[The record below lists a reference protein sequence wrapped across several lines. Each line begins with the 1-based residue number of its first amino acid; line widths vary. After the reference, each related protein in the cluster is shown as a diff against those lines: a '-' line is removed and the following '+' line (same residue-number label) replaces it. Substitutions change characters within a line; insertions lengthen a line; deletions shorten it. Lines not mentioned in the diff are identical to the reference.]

1 MTAPSTRPLGTAAM
15 FVALALT
22 WGASFLFIKVGL
34 EGLTPQQVVW
44 ARLVLGAAALLVLST
59 VTRSPLPR
67 DPRVWG
73 HLLVVALLLCVVPF
87 TLFAWAEKRVSSG
100 LASILN
106 ATTPLQTMLV
116 ALVALPQ
123 ERLTRERAAGLL
135 LGFAGVLTVLA
146 VWSGAAGGDLPGKVA
161 CLAATAS
168 YGVAF
173 VYLRRFVAGRGV
185 PALTLAT
192 VQVGLGAAVL
202 LAATPWVAGPAPHL
216 TWRVVGSMVLLGV
229 AGTGLAYV
237 WNTAIVARWGA
248 TNASTVT
255 YLTPL
260 VGVLLGIVVLGEN
273 ATWNQPVGALV
284 VGAGV
289 LVAQGRLGSLAG
301 RPRARGMLP
310 YVGSTTRAVGNKP
323 EGT

>member
-1 MTAPSTRPLGTAAM
+1 MTAPSARPLGTAAM

-73 HLLVVALLLCVVPF
+73 HLLVLALLLCVVPF
-87 TLFAWAEKRVSSG
+87 MLFAWAETRVSSG
-100 LASILN
+100 IASILN

-116 ALVALPQ
+116 ALVAL
-123 ERLTRERAAGLL
+123 
-135 LGFAGVLTVLA
+135 FAGVLTVLA
-146 VWSGAAGGDLPGKVA
+146 VWSRAAGGDLPGKVA

-273 ATWNQPVGALV
+273 ATWNQPVGAV
-284 VGAGV
+284 VVVAGV
-289 LVAQGRLGSLAG
+289 LVAQGRLGSLAA

-310 YVGSTTRAVGNKP
+310 
-323 EGT
+323 